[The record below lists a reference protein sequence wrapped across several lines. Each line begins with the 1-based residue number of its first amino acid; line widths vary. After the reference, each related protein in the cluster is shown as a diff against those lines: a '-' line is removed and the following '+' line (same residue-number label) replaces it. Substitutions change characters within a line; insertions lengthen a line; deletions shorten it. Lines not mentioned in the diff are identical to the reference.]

1 MAATTSP
8 SPTSSLSVS
17 TVSTGRRVRNLVALT
32 LISVALLVAVVPLGF
47 VVYSLIQ
54 KGGHLFRPSFLTKPI
69 PSPRLRGP
77 GMGPAVAGTL
87 IITFWATVIA
97 VPLGVMG
104 AIYVVEYGRAS
115 RLSQVVRFL
124 ADVMAGVPSIVMGLF
139 VFSAFTLRFKL
150 IGFGGSLALACLML
164 PIVIR
169 STESILRLV
178 PQEMREA
185 SQALGASRSRT
196 ILTVVLP
203 AALPGIVS
211 GSLLAVARA
220 AGETAPLLFT
230 IGIVTAKA
238 NWNVFSGSNTTLSAQ
253 IFTLASSSTYVG
265 ATQRAWTA
273 ALTLIVLVLVLTV
286 IARLVTSRLAV
297 RTS

>member
-1 MAATTSP
+1 MGATTTP

-32 LISVALLVAVVPLGF
+32 LISVALLVAIVPLGF

>member
-1 MAATTSP
+1 MAATTTP

-32 LISVALLVAVVPLGF
+32 LISVALLVAIVPLGF